1 MKLEVFIE
9 FMCLKTAGVVDVK
22 RIVHREKYGT
32 YEYAGYEYLVLS
44 EDEAHHLFKSRI
56 KELLHEYRASYLA
69 AETDL
74 PEDGFKQL
82 LKLHDGANDFIAGIL
97 ESYAPGG
104 FDGFAHRQAE
114 RHGRGKLLATY
125 NHYEQQ
131 WDQYFFYRI
140 S

>member
-9 FMCLKTAGVVDVK
+9 FMCMKLGSVVDVK
-22 RIVHREKYGT
+22 KIVIRERYGT
-32 YEYAGYEYLVLS
+32 YEYAGYEYLVLTD
-44 EDEAHHLFKSRI
+44 DEVHHLFKSRI
-56 KELLHEYRASYLA
+56 KELLHEYRASYFA
-69 AETDL
+69 NETDL

-104 FDGFAHRQAE
+104 FNGFVHRQAD

-125 NHYEQQ
+125 NHYEQG
-131 WDQYFFYRI
+131 WADHFFYRI